1 MASTPTAPR
10 PTTPRPRKKRPG
22 RLWLFFWGKKRRG
35 FPGLLVATVIALV
48 VLGLA
53 FGLVPHGF
61 DVLGYL
67 FLLPVFALIGVC
79 VAAIV
84 LTILAAL
91 GVVKPPKR
99 RAR

>member
-1 MASTPTAPR
+1 MASTPT
-10 PTTPRPRKKRPG
+10 TPRQKKKRPG

-35 FPGLLVATVIALV
+35 FPGLLVGTVVALI

-53 FGLVPHGF
+53 FGLAPHGF

-67 FLLPVFALIGVC
+67 FLLPVLALVGVC

-84 LTILAAL
+84 ITVLALA
-91 GVVKPPKR
+91 GVVKPRDR
-99 RAR
+99 RRRR

>member
-1 MASTPTAPR
+1 MASTR
-10 PTTPRPRKKRPG
+10 TTPRPRKKRPG

-35 FPGLLVATVIALV
+35 FPGLLVGTVVVLV

-53 FGLVPHGF
+53 FGLAPHGF

-67 FLLPVFALIGVC
+67 FLLPVLGLVGVC

-91 GVVKPPKR
+91 GILKPKDR
-99 RAR
+99 RRRPNP

>member
-1 MASTPTAPR
+1 MASTPT
-10 PTTPRPRKKRPG
+10 TPRPGKKRPG

-35 FPGLLVATVIALV
+35 FPGLLVGTVVVLI

-53 FGLVPHGF
+53 FGLAPHGF

-67 FLLPVFALIGVC
+67 FLLPVLGLVGVC

-91 GVVKPPKR
+91 GVLKPKDR
-99 RAR
+99 RRRRG

>member
-1 MASTPTAPR
+1 MAST

-35 FPGLLVATVIALV
+35 FPGLLVATVV
-48 VLGLA
+48 VLIVLGVA
-53 FGLVPHGF
+53 FGLAPHGF

-67 FLLPVFALIGVC
+67 FLIPVLGLVAVC

-84 LTILAAL
+84 VTVLALL
-91 GVVKPPKR
+91 GIVKPRDR
-99 RAR
+99 RRRRD

>member
-1 MASTPTAPR
+1 MASTPT
-10 PTTPRPRKKRPG
+10 TPRPGKKRPG

-35 FPGLLVATVIALV
+35 FPGLLVGTVVILI

-53 FGLVPHGF
+53 FGLAPHGF

-67 FLLPVFALIGVC
+67 FLLPVLALVGVC
-79 VAAIV
+79 GAAIV

-91 GVVKPPKR
+91 GILKPKDR
-99 RAR
+99 RRRTGG